1 MEKNSYITTLD
12 NGYQFYDIKKI
23 ALEHNVD
30 LSTLPYTI
38 RVLLENVARNSKPEN
53 LENNIKNILN
63 WNQNSDKTV
72 DFYPSRIIL
81 QDLTGVPAIV
91 DLASL
96 RSAAKKMGLDPEKIN
111 PEIPVD
117 MVVDHSVQIDRA
129 GNAAAFA

>member
-1 MEKNSYITTLD
+1 MLGGVEMEKNSYITTLD

-63 WNQNSDKTV
+63 WN
-72 DFYPSRIIL
+72 
-81 QDLTGVPAIV
+81 
-91 DLASL
+91 
-96 RSAAKKMGLDPEKIN
+96 
-111 PEIPVD
+111 
-117 MVVDHSVQIDRA
+117 
-129 GNAAAFA
+129 